1 MQITW
6 QEHCAAIVAMGQKR
20 SRAWRIFMRRTI
32 KLAAIADPRTG
43 GNEMLIHN
51 WGNEA
56 ARLIWSNGWKRWR
69 AYSAECDRRYNAA
82 MHRGRS
88 IPSSQSNLGRSI
100 AA

>member
-6 QEHCAAIVAMGQKR
+6 QEHCAALVAMGGKKD
-20 SRAWRIFMRRTI
+20 RAWRTFMRRTH

-56 ARLIWSNGWKRWR
+56 ARLVWANGWKRWR
-69 AYSAECDRRYNAA
+69 TYSEQCDRRYNAA
-82 MHRGRS
+82 MRFGRT
-88 IPSSQSNLGRSI
+88 IGAPRQSM